1 MQIMKHLWKEFPNE
15 IRQWRYEKKQLLYG
29 ILLGLFICWLFYD
42 RIFLIMFMAPFL
54 FPWMKYQRKKK
65 FKKQREN
72 LRKDFREMMLLISN
86 GLSVGYSMENA
97 LKMACA
103 ELKHQQQQDES
114 LLVKELE
121 MLTTS
126 LKVNEPV
133 DKRLLVMADRI
144 QLEELAQ
151 FAEIVSIVRRNGG
164 NLIEIIGKSADHL
177 NQTMQIK
184 EEIDTMTAAKR
195 MEKKIMSIMPY
206 GILLYVRLATP
217 GYFENLYE
225 SIPGILL
232 STVSLALLAVAN
244 VWAERVVAIEA

>member
-1 MQIMKHLWKEFPNE
+1 MTTIRNLWKELLSEF
-15 IRQWRYEKKQLLYG
+15 QHWRYEKKQL
-29 ILLGLFICWLFYD
+29 ILGAFLGLFICWLFYD
-42 RIFLIMFMAPFL
+42 RMFLVIFLIPFL
-54 FPWMKYQRKKK
+54 FPWMRYQRKKK
-65 FKKQREN
+65 LQKQREY
-72 LRKDFREMMLLISN
+72 LRKEFREMMLLISN

-103 ELKHQQQQDES
+103 ELKQQQQES

-133 DKRLLVMADRI
+133 DKRLLVMAERI
-144 QLEELAQ
+144 QLEELGQ
-151 FAEIVSIVRRNGG
+151 FAEIVSIVRKNGG

-195 MEKKIMSIMPY
+195 MEKKVMSVMPY

-217 GYFENLYE
+217 DYFENLYG

-232 STVSLALLAVAN
+232 STVSLLALAVAN
-244 VWAERVVAIEA
+244 IWAERVVDIEI